1 MKPRLRSVTIR
12 ASYLAPIP
20 TIYVGGVVAN
30 WLRSMQEAHGVE
42 LVDLTYL
49 PDGAI
54 RLEVCR

>member
-1 MKPRLRSVTIR
+1 MKPRLRSVTLR

-20 TIYVGGVVAN
+20 TFYVGGVVAN
-30 WLRSMQEAHGVE
+30 WCREMAEAHGVE
-42 LVDLTYL
+42 LVDLTFL